1 MSNTPNVLMLF
12 DGICAFC
19 SGGVRFI
26 LKRTGDNVKFCAM
39 QSDAGLRHLEQLN
52 LPKQD
57 YETVVLIDGQS
68 LLYKSD
74 VMVRLLNLMG
84 GGWAILSVVLRKIPK
99 PLRDRVYDFIARHRF
114 KIMGRRK
121 TCLMPDAATRSRFLL

>member
-1 MSNTPNVLMLF
+1 MNDTPNVLMLF
-12 DGICAFC
+12 DGVCAFC

-26 LKRTGDNVKFCAM
+26 LKRTNDNVKFCAM
-39 QSDAGLRHLEQLN
+39 QSDAGLKYLEQLD

-57 YETVVLIDGQS
+57 YETVVLMIDQT

-84 GGWAILSVVLRKIPK
+84 GGWNILSVMLRTIPK
-99 PLRDRVYDFIARHRF
+99 PIRDRIYDFVARHRF

-121 TCLMPDAATRSRFLL
+121 TCLMPDASTRSRFLV